1 MRECKFMKNCSKY
14 PIYRSRFFG
23 DSYSLDSAHL
33 IQSNMNASIKTA
45 LDEHGRDARIFLVLG
60 IANWFIFV
68 DHIPNN
74 AVNLLTLR
82 NFGFSGAADLF
93 IFTAGYAAAIL
104 YGKMA
109 LERGLIVA
117 MTRILKRVWQLYAA
131 YVVMFVLY
139 VDVIGSV
146 AVQYAAPDIID
157 EYNVIGIVGDP
168 TRTLL
173 HGLLLQATPLN
184 LDSLQLLITLMAV
197 FPLALASMLRW
208 PKLTLIGSITLYL
221 AARQFDLYVAAF
233 PEGRWHF
240 NPFCWQLLFVLG
252 AWFALQGTRQVHAWQ
267 QLPILRQLA
276 LAYLLFALVITVAG
290 KVPQLG
296 SMIPDALLGHFTPA
310 DRENLAPHRL
320 LNTLALAFLFTYL
333 VPHDWKGLHAKPLQ
347 AIMKCGEEWLPCFCA
362 GVFLSF
368 AGHLVLITGPNS
380 LTMQVLVSAAGIA
393 MMAAVAYYVSWS
405 RLQDHRPALKA
416 KA

>member
-1 MRECKFMKNCSKY
+1 
-14 PIYRSRFFG
+14 
-23 DSYSLDSAHL
+23 
-33 IQSNMNASIKTA
+33 MNAFMKTA
-45 LDEHGRDARIFLVLG
+45 LDEHGRDLRIFLVLG

-82 NFGFSGAADLF
+82 NFGFTGAADLF
-93 IFTAGYAAAIL
+93 VFTAGYAAAIL

-139 VDVIGSV
+139 IDVIGSA
-146 AVQYAAPDIID
+146 AVRYAATDIID

-184 LDSLQLLITLMAV
+184 LDGLQLLIALMAV

-252 AWFALQGTRQVHAWQ
+252 AWFALRGTRQVHALQ
-267 QLPILRQLA
+267 RLPILRQLA

-296 SMIPDALLGHFTPA
+296 SMIPDAVLGHFTLA

-320 LNTLALAFLFTYL
+320 LNTLALAFLFTYI
-333 VPHDWKGLHAKPLQ
+333 VPYDWKGLHAKPLQ
-347 AIMKCGEEWLPCFCA
+347 VIMKCGEEWLPCFCA

-380 LTMQVLVSAAGIA
+380 LAMQVLVSAAGIA

-405 RLQDHRPALKA
+405 RQQDRRPALKA
-416 KA
+416 EA

>member
-1 MRECKFMKNCSKY
+1 MPLSCFVPYLQDERSSPFPTALPQKRAVSRAAFDKVIGFASSAYRHGPCANACSRKTYSKNKN
-14 PIYRSRFFG
+14 YRSRFLA
-23 DSYSLDSAHL
+23 DSLSRDSPCL
-33 IQSNMNASIKTA
+33 IQLNMNAFMKTA
-45 LDEHGRDARIFLVLG
+45 LDEHGRDLRIFLVLG

-82 NFGFSGAADLF
+82 NFGFTGAADLF
-93 IFTAGYAAAIL
+93 VFTAGYAAAIL

-139 VDVIGSV
+139 IDVIGSV
-146 AVQYAAPDIID
+146 AVRYAAPDIID

-197 FPLALASMLRW
+197 FPLVIASMLRW

-221 AARQFDLYVAAF
+221 AALQFDLYVAAF

-252 AWFALQGTRQVHAWQ
+252 AW
-267 QLPILRQLA
+267 
-276 LAYLLFALVITVAG
+276 
-290 KVPQLG
+290 
-296 SMIPDALLGHFTPA
+296 
-310 DRENLAPHRL
+310 
-320 LNTLALAFLFTYL
+320 
-333 VPHDWKGLHAKPLQ
+333 
-347 AIMKCGEEWLPCFCA
+347 
-362 GVFLSF
+362 
-368 AGHLVLITGPNS
+368 
-380 LTMQVLVSAAGIA
+380 
-393 MMAAVAYYVSWS
+393 
-405 RLQDHRPALKA
+405 
-416 KA
+416 